1 MSSFLIRFN
10 LAGKVYAGLVRRGA
24 VVLLIVLAALAIAAP
39 SALAEDDNSASA
51 RDATNQVNPQ
61 QLPDS
66 SFIYDTDI
74 YALNTSD
81 TYFDNQTVQVTGE
94 IVGDRIN
101 AEALAGKCWLTLSA
115 LPDATASTVQLYVSE
130 SDAAKIDTFG
140 RYGSTGTT
148 VTAMGTY
155 HLVCSEHDGLS
166 DLHVDVLTVVES
178 GQTHE
183 EEFKFTDFWPGI
195 VLLVIGGML
204 LVYYRRLREM
214 MR

>member
-1 MSSFLIRFN
+1 MPNRL
-10 LAGKVYAGLVRRGA
+10 LLCGWMRRVFAEFAHRGFA
-24 VVLLIVLAALAIAAP
+24 ALLVLLVACAVAAP
-39 SALAEDDNSASA
+39 SAFAEENEGSSD

-81 TYFDNQTVQVTGE
+81 TYFENQTVQVTGE
-94 IVGDRIN
+94 VVGDRIN
-101 AEALAGKCWLTLSA
+101 AETSTGKCWLTLSA
-115 LPDATASTVQLYVSE
+115 LPDATPSTVQLYVSE

-155 HLVCSEHDGLS
+155 HLVCPEHDGLS
-166 DLHVDVLTVVES
+166 DLHVDLLTVVEP
-178 GQTHE
+178 GETCT
-183 EEFKFTDFWPGI
+183 EEFRLTDFWPGI

-204 LVYYRRLREM
+204 LVYYRRMQEM